1 MTMHH
6 SGERMRRYIAI
17 TALLTAS
24 CLGIASQALAQELPR
39 SFVAS
44 PDIYKVIA
52 QNDQY
57 KVIAVAWKPGQKD
70 ILHSHPANA
79 VYYLT
84 DCSLRIYAQDGTYRD
99 AQPRAGA
106 AIVQR
111 PIPGHVLENIGTSD
125 CRLIMF
131 EPF

>member
-1 MTMHH
+1 M
-6 SGERMRRYIAI
+6 
-17 TALLTAS
+17 AS
-24 CLGIASQALAQELPR
+24 CLGAANHAFAQELPR

-44 PDIYKVIA
+44 PDIYKIIA
-52 QNDQY
+52 ENDQY
-57 KVIAVAWKPGQKD
+57 KVVSVTWKPGQKD
-70 ILHSHPANA
+70 VIHSHPASA

-84 DCSLRIYAQDGTYRD
+84 DCSLRIYAKDGAFRD

-131 EPF
+131 EPA

>member
-1 MTMHH
+1 MSKRFASH
-6 SGERMRRYIAI
+6 
-17 TALLTAS
+17 ALIRTLS
-24 CLGIASQALAQELPR
+24 LCVGLVGYVQAQPLPR

-57 KVIAVAWKPGQKD
+57 KVIAVTWKPGQKD
-70 ILHSHPANA
+70 VAHSHPANA

-84 DCSLRIYAQDGTYRD
+84 DCSLRIHAPDGSTRD

-106 AIVQR
+106 AIVQQA
-111 PIPGHVLENIGTSD
+111 IPGHVLENIGAAD

-131 EPF
+131 EPS

>member
-1 MTMHH
+1 
-6 SGERMRRYIAI
+6 MRRYIAI
-17 TALLTAS
+17 AALLTAS
-24 CLGIASQALAQELPR
+24 SMVVTGQAQAQELPR

-44 PDIYKVIA
+44 PDIYKVLA

-57 KVIAVAWKPGQKD
+57 KVIAVTWKPGQKD
-70 ILHSHPANA
+70 VLHSHPANA

-84 DCSLRIYAQDGTYRD
+84 DCSLRIYAQDGTHRD
-99 AQPRAGA
+99 AEPRAGA

-111 PIPGHVLENIGTSD
+111 PIPGHVLENIGASD

-131 EPF
+131 EPT

>member
-1 MTMHH
+1 
-6 SGERMRRYIAI
+6 MRSCVAIA
-17 TALLTAS
+17 ALLTAS
-24 CLGIASQALAQELPR
+24 FLGVGSQALAQELPR

-57 KVIAVAWKPGQKD
+57 KVIAVTWKPGQKD
-70 ILHSHPANA
+70 IVHSHPASA

-84 DCSLRIYAQDGTYRD
+84 DCSLRIYARDGTSRE

-111 PIPGHVLENIGTSD
+111 PIPGHVLENVGSAD
-125 CRLIMF
+125 CRLVMF
-131 EPF
+131 EPS